1 LSPFA
6 KLFLNHENFQ
16 NSTFTCEVQELIF
29 SPMKKIILTIAV
41 AVLGTSSFGADAAP
55 KKTVAKTKPPKV
67 EAPKVVT
74 ETEIVEVLKGN
85 GPEAV
90 VGKMVTVHY
99 TGKLT
104 NGTKFDSSLDRNS
117 PFTFQL
123 GSEQVIPGW
132 EKGVAGMKVGGKRKL
147 TIPSKDGYGERG
159 APPVIPPNSTLVFD
173 VELLDVK

>member
-1 LSPFA
+1 MKPFITFSLALILTTSAFA
-6 KLFLNHENFQ
+6 KPKA
-16 NSTFTCEVQELIF
+16 TT
-29 SPMKKIILTIAV
+29 KK
-41 AVLGTSSFGADAAP
+41 
-55 KKTVAKTKPPKV
+55 
-67 EAPKVVT
+67 EAPAKEVT
-74 ETEIVEVLKGN
+74 ELEIVEVLKGN
-85 GPEAV
+85 GPEAKS
-90 VGKMVTVHY
+90 GKMVTVHY

-104 NGTKFDSSLDRNS
+104 NGTKFDSSLDRNK

-123 GSEQVIPGW
+123 GVGQVIPGW

>member
-1 LSPFA
+1 MKILITFFLTLALTSSVFA
-6 KLFLNHENFQ
+6 KPKAA
-16 NSTFTCEVQELIF
+16 V
-29 SPMKKIILTIAV
+29 KK
-41 AVLGTSSFGADAAP
+41 
-55 KKTVAKTKPPKV
+55 
-67 EAPKVVT
+67 EAPAKEVT
-74 ETEIVEVLKGN
+74 ELEIVEVLKGN
-85 GPEAV
+85 GPEAKS
-90 VGKMVTVHY
+90 GKMVTVHY

-104 NGTKFDSSLDRNS
+104 NGTKFDSSLDRNK

-123 GSEQVIPGW
+123 GVGQVIPGW